1 MINLKK
7 ITLSDF
13 HTHSSASDGE
23 LSRIELI
30 RRAIARGYGNIC
42 ITDHC
47 GEGDLEHI
55 LKSCITDCE
64 LAKRNWNINALPGI
78 ELTHV
83 PPKEIGRLAKK
94 AKKLGA
100 AIVVVHGETIVEPVP
115 EGTNEY
121 SVNCE
126 DVDILAHPGLIKA
139 EHIRAARDNNV
150 FIEITT
156 RQGHCLS
163 NGYIANMCKQVDAK
177 MLLNTDTHSPSDL
190 LTNDMAVKVLKS
202 SGLSEDDIY
211 KILKDNILS
220 LLEKIKA

>member
-1 MINLKK
+1 MINPNAIILN
-7 ITLSDF
+7 DF
-13 HTHSSASDGE
+13 HTHSSSSDGE

-30 RRAIARGYGNIC
+30 RRAAVNGYKNIC

-55 LKSCITDCE
+55 IKSCIIDCG
-64 LAKRNWNINALPGI
+64 LANKNWEINALPGV

-83 PPKEIGRLAKK
+83 PPKEISRLAKK

-100 AIVVVHGETIVEPVP
+100 AVVVVHGETIVEPVS
-115 EGTNEY
+115 ENTNEY

-126 DVDILAHPGLIKA
+126 DVDILAHPGLIKK
-139 EHIRAARDNNV
+139 EHIYIARDNNV

-163 NGYIANMCKQVDAK
+163 NGYIANACKQVGAK
-177 MLLNTDTHSPSDL
+177 MLLNTDAHRPSEL
-190 LTNDMAVKVLKS
+190 LTKGMAVKVLRS
-202 SGLSEDDIY
+202 AGLGEEDVN
-211 KILKDNILS
+211 KILKDNVSS
-220 LLEKIKA
+220 LLEKIKV